1 MVHQNERSCYYLFNE
16 RSCFYLT
23 IKKECS
29 EMNLQEV
36 PTKRKTQAS
45 EPLKG
50 DATKASILSAA
61 LEVAEVSGL
70 QGITI
75 GVLADKTNMSKSGV
89 FAHFRSREDLLVEV
103 VREYYR
109 RFEQLVFA
117 PALSQPK
124 GLPRLRHMID
134 TWLESSCTS
143 ESPGSI
149 FIAGAI
155 ELDDQPGAIRDALVH
170 SVSTWRQAIR
180 RAIVESIQVGHLK
193 ETADPDV
200 MLFQI
205 YSYVLGVHHDSRFLH
220 DEKSM
225 RIAKEL
231 IEQMISQHL
240 NNQ

>member
-1 MVHQNERSCYYLFNE
+1 M
-16 RSCFYLT
+16 
-23 IKKECS
+23 K
-29 EMNLQEV
+29 LQET
-36 PTKRKTQAS
+36 TKRKSQAS

-50 DATKASILSAA
+50 DTTKASILSAA

-75 GVLADKTNMSKSGV
+75 GVLADMTKMSKSGV

-109 RFEQLVFA
+109 RFEQRVFE
-117 PALSQPK
+117 PAMAQPK
-124 GLPRLRHMID
+124 GLPRLRHMIA
-134 TWLESSCTS
+134 TWLEISGSP
-143 ESPGSI
+143 ESTGSI
-149 FIAGAI
+149 FISGPI
-155 ELDDQPGAIRDALVH
+155 EFDDQPGAIRDALVQ
-170 SVSTWRQAIR
+170 SVEIWRQAIR
-180 RAIVESIQVGHLK
+180 RAIVESVQVGHLK
-193 ETADPDV
+193 DTANPDI

-205 YSYVLGVHHDSRFLH
+205 YSYVLGVHHDFRFLN

-225 RIAKEL
+225 GIARNL